1 MDTNYFYFLEFME
14 NPQQFRIPI
23 YQRKYSWEI
32 KHCEKLFNDIKNIG
46 ESDKKSHFMGSI
58 VFKSSRD
65 AIGVLNVIDGQQR
78 ITTMS
83 LLLAALSTYLI
94 KNPQKAEQNDM
105 DAETIMTDYIFNSN
119 YYYNPKKRDDLKYKL
134 VLTEDDDINY
144 KRIINFILPNAE
156 LNITETHN
164 RLYKIYEYFY
174 EKLDENNFKIIWK
187 GIEKITIVTL
197 DLGDADSAQSIF
209 ESLNSTGKE
218 LNSSDLIR
226 NYLLMDLT
234 PSYQTQIY
242 KQYWKRIEN
251 VFEDIDEEFD
261 EFIKHY
267 LNIYERGID
276 GDIYENFK
284 NFKEEKFPDD
294 VEKLVIDVEKYCK
307 YFKKIVLNEEEDKKL
322 KKAFKSINQLPYK
335 IVRPFLFRLYD
346 DYEQEKLKVTEFIEI
361 IRYTESF
368 LLRRA
373 VCARDSQSLKG
384 FFVKKIKQ
392 IKKDDY
398 VDSFKY
404 LLISTTGKST
414 MPNDEEFK
422 NFFTTRD
429 LYNTRINKYVLL
441 KLTNFNRS
449 ETTDMEEV
457 SIEHVL
463 PKSPNLPKTWRD
475 ELGEEDWQDIQK
487 EYVHRIGNLTL
498 VNKDVNSKLGK
509 KSYPDKKK
517 IYDKS
522 PINLNS
528 YFKEIEH
535 WNQNTITTRCNTLF
549 DNAKEIWEY
558 PILSDEK
565 IRELS
570 RKDMKTTLDIFS
582 RDDDEEIPQND
593 NQRYWDLCKTKI
605 ERFYPIFNPR
615 KPSTSNAYSIAIKS
629 KLANIRLRINL
640 KENYVITELYINED
654 ELFNYL
660 KSQKNKIDSELKYD
674 FIWENPEETKK
685 STISITKNYNLKED
699 VHWDEPIIW
708 QLDVAENLYNV
719 FPYWI
724 KKFKK

>member
-1 MDTNYFYFLEFME
+1 ME

-46 ESDKKSHFMGSI
+46 ESDKQSHFMGSI

-65 AIGVLNVIDGQQR
+65 IIGVLNVIDGQQR

-105 DAETIMTDYIFNSN
+105 DAETIMTDYIFNAN

-144 KRIINFILPNAE
+144 KRIIDFILPNAE
-156 LNITETHN
+156 LNITDTHN

-174 EKLDENNFKIIWK
+174 EKIDENNFKTIWK

-197 DLGDADSAQSIF
+197 DLGDADSTQSIF

-284 NFKEEKFPDD
+284 SFKEEKFPDD

-307 YFKKIVLNEEEDKKL
+307 YFKNIVLEEEEDKKL

-346 DYEQEKLKVTEFIEI
+346 DYDNDKLNITEFIEI
-361 IRYTESF
+361 IKHSESF

-392 IKKDDY
+392 INKDDY

-414 MPNDEEFK
+414 MPNDEEFE

-441 KLTNFNRS
+441 KLTNFDQD

-463 PKSPNLPKTWRD
+463 PKSPNLPKSWRD

-487 EYVHRIGNLTL
+487 DYVHRIGNLTL

-509 KSYPDKKK
+509 KSYLDKKVV
-517 IYDKS
+517 YDKS

-528 YFKEIEH
+528 YFKDIEH
-535 WNQNTITTRCNTLF
+535 WNQDTITTRCDDLF
-549 DNAKEIWEY
+549 EKAKEIWEY
-558 PILSDEK
+558 PFVSKEK
-565 IRELS
+565 IE
-570 RKDMKTTLDIFS
+570 KFMGKKTNPTLDSFS
-582 RDDDEEIPQND
+582 KEDDDDMPQND
-593 NQRYWDLCKTKI
+593 NQRYWDMCKTKI
-605 ERFYPIFNPR
+605 DRHYPIFNSR
-615 KPSTSNAYSIAIKS
+615 KPSTSNAYNIAIKS

-640 KENYVITELYINED
+640 KENYVITELYIKDD

-660 KSQKNKIDSELKYD
+660 KNQKNEIDSELKYD
-674 FIWENPEETKK
+674 FDWENPEETKK
-685 STISITKNYNLKED
+685 STISISKNYNLKED

-708 QLDVAENLYNV
+708 QLNVAENLYHV
-719 FPYWI
+719 FSDRI
-724 KKFKK
+724 QKFKK